1 MKLEIT
7 YLAPTKTVI
16 DIDDKYKDLLS
27 NYHFNLPDELR
38 SEIVKYGQKNDIVGM
53 ELPDDYLVMVCT
65 EKEVVWEA

>member
-7 YLAPTKTVI
+7 YLAPTKIII
-16 DIDDKYKDLLS
+16 DIDDKYKDLSS
-27 NYHFNLPDELR
+27 NYHFDLPDELR
-38 SEIVKYGQKNDIVGM
+38 SEIVKYGQKNDIAEL